1 MTPTDNERGVWAWHR
16 KSAHERFSILLLN
29 EYRGLEELGMIATT
43 TPTDG
48 IPQKFLDLARE
59 HDHHEDSDWEV

>member
-29 EYRGLEELGMIATT
+29 EYMELGKHHHNLRGED
-43 TPTDG
+43 DG
-48 IPQKFLDLARE
+48 R
-59 HDHHEDSDWEV
+59 